1 MNEYLQKVVHPGQP
15 GSKPMSIDSI
25 SDLTLK
31 DIKFLTAV
39 RDINANPEQYP
50 GTEGGVAAAN
60 TTSLRQGTSL
70 SKGEIRHRLDDK
82 SDIADEDLGLLTI
95 HDPPQTKQGYGPKSV
110 ELTSWGNRFLDDA
123 LAVHGLGDHDPTDVA
138 QADRVSGLEARIEE
152 LEARIEELEETDL
165 ADRIESTFVFED
177 PGDTGE

>member
-1 MNEYLQKVVHPGQP
+1 
-15 GSKPMSIDSI
+15 MSIDSI

-95 HDPPQTKQGYGPKSV
+95 HDPPQTEQGYGPKSV
-110 ELTSWGNRFLDDA
+110 ELTQWGNRFLDDA

-152 LEARIEELEETDL
+152 LEARIEELEETDV
-165 ADRIESTFVFED
+165 ADRIDSTFVFED
-177 PGDTGE
+177 PGDIGEESHD

>member
-82 SDIADEDLGLLTI
+82 SDIADGDLGLLTI
-95 HDPPQTKQGYGPKSV
+95 YDPPQTSRGTGR
-110 ELTSWGNRFLDDA
+110 NRW
-123 LAVHGLGDHDPTDVA
+123 
-138 QADRVSGLEARIEE
+138 S
-152 LEARIEELEETDL
+152 
-165 ADRIESTFVFED
+165 
-177 PGDTGE
+177 